1 MEHVIT
7 PKFHKNNLSDPDE
20 KYKRKCVELSHQIC
34 KSKKIYLDTKY
45 WILLRDARTNKNVND
60 NTVKLLRLIESL
72 VGSGHAICPIS
83 TDVFWEIQKQMDD
96 NTLISTA
103 KIIDDLSKGIIISC
117 LPERQDWEL
126 IHYFRTTSKH
136 PAYLHEKY
144 DELVWTKIP
153 YVLKFCLPV
162 INDIHQDENRKF
174 QNVSMDYMWDIKL
187 TDMLKKTGQNI
198 IIPPPY
204 YIDHSDTLNQ
214 IKYEHI
220 SDQKSFKKLFLI
232 ELAQIFNSHKRHS
245 KGLVASFYNSP
256 SIINIICHVFEL
268 NKITTELP
276 SFHVWAKLHAAFRW
290 DKSRQ
295 FKPNDIYDIHH
306 AVNAI
311 PYYDYFLTEKSF
323 RSLVSQ
329 KNMGFDT
336 IFRCKA
342 ISDINISISELSKI
356 LSVKNG
362 E

>member
-7 PKFHKNNLSDPDE
+7 PEFNKNNLSDPVE
-20 KYKRKCVELSHQIC
+20 KYKRKCVELSHEIRTL
-34 KSKKIYLDTKY
+34 KKIYLDTNY
-45 WILLRDARTNKNVND
+45 WILLRDARTKENVDD

-72 VGSGHAICPIS
+72 VESGHAICPIS
-83 TDVFWEIQKQMDD
+83 TDIFWEIQKQMDD
-96 NTLISTA
+96 NTLISIA
-103 KIIDDLSKGIIISC
+103 KIIDDLSKGIIVSC
-117 LPERQDWEL
+117 LSERLDWEL

-136 PAYLHEKY
+136 PAYLHEEY

-162 INDIHQDENRKF
+162 ISDTHPDENRKF
-174 QNVSMDYMWDIKL
+174 QNASMDYRWDIKL

-204 YIDHSDTLNQ
+204 YVDHSKTLNQ

-220 SDQKSFKKLFLI
+220 NDQNSFNELFLT
-232 ELAQIFNSHKRHS
+232 ELAAILNFHKRHS
-245 KGLVASFYNSP
+245 KVAYFCNSP
-256 SIINIICHVFEL
+256 SIVNIICHLFEL
-268 NKITTELP
+268 KKITSELP

-306 AVNAI
+306 AVDAI

-342 ISDINISISELSKI
+342 ISDINIAISELSKI